1 MNSSRFF
8 CSYST
13 VNKQIKGI
21 PFFPQKCLPFNP
33 NIKDFISHF
42 PYIALYFLIIAYVNS
57 YGRKSF
63 QILRANTG
71 A

>member
-21 PFFPQKCLPFNP
+21 PFFSPK
-33 NIKDFISHF
+33 
-42 PYIALYFLIIAYVNS
+42 ALTIQP
-57 YGRKSF
+57 K
-63 QILRANTG
+63 Q
-71 A
+71 